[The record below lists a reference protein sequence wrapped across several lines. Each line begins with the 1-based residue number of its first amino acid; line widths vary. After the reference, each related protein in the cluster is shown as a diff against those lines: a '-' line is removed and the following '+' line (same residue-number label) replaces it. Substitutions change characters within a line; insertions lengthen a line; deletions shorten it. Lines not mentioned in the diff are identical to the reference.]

1 MVDFRAFRREYLR
14 QLQTI
19 SHQNLKMMNKEMIAI
34 TKKRFISGRP
44 PKSELVE
51 RGFTEA
57 EFLRFMDVVDDDE
70 DRRCFMLMAM
80 LGLRVGELAML
91 RGRDLEGDQLRIT
104 TLKGGYASVIRL
116 PPPILALLPL
126 GGQDAPMFNRSTKVL
141 RARFAHY
148 RAKAGLTDVYLYTEP
163 CGHGKQVRNPRYRL
177 SLHSLRHFAIQRLY
191 SATKDADLARR
202 FARHRHMQTTER
214 YLRST
219 RKEELEAA
227 IDAVMAKD
235 IKNLK
240 EGRVPWESCAMV

>member
-1 MVDFRAFRREYLR
+1 MDFQSFHREYLR

-19 SHQNLKMMNKEMIAI
+19 SHQKLMLMSKDLTRI
-34 TKKRFISGRP
+34 TKERFHAGRP
-44 PKSELVE
+44 PKSEIVE

-57 EFLRFMDVVDDDE
+57 EFLQFMDVVDDDE
-70 DRRCFMLMAM
+70 DQRCFMLMAM
-80 LGLRVGELAML
+80 LGLRVGELVML

-116 PPPILALLPL
+116 PPPILSLLPL
-126 GGQDAPMFNRSTKVL
+126 VGPDAFLFNRSTKVL
-141 RARFAHY
+141 RQRFAHY
-148 RAKAGLTDVYLYTEP
+148 RAKAGLTDIYLYTDP

-191 SATKDADLARR
+191 SETKDADLARR
-202 FARHRHMQTTER
+202 FARHRHIQTTER

-227 IDAVMAKD
+227 IEAVLAKD
-235 IKNLK
+235 IKNLAVV
-240 EGRVPWESCAMV
+240 GV